1 MLLPCR
7 LHAHCTDYITYI
19 VMGTDNGVPIHYNTF
34 AHLLHIAI
42 YLDMHSFFLLN
53 MLITFIF
60 QNLHDDMWPWWKIWW
75 ILAISVYVHVLPMIF
90 FLFQGKR
97 QESVPIFFC
106 YWFDFDQGMLMP
118 WIGEIL
124 TKRNDELKIEYLKD
138 CLIQVH

>member
-1 MLLPCR
+1 MMICGI
-7 LHAHCTDYITYI
+7 DEKF
-19 VMGTDNGVPIHYNTF
+19 DE
-34 AHLLHIAI
+34 
-42 YLDMHSFFLLN
+42 FL
-53 MLITFIF
+53 
-60 QNLHDDMWPWWKIWW
+60 Q
-75 ILAISVYVHVLPMIF
+75 LAYMYMYCLWFF